1 MAEGRVKIHFD
12 RFSPPALKICS
23 YPAAGHCA
31 RGTVLHFCVLS
42 SWICKSLTVSVN
54 EHVTDNTRPL
64 YVKLSYQLNQE
75 QDFDSSTDVCASI
88 VWVILTKVGIT
99 KWEVCTRVY
108 VHTYACICVLCM
120 YLDTYFFKKR
130 HPVMFLHNSIEK

>member
-1 MAEGRVKIHFD
+1 MLTVAVGRVKIHFD

-42 SWICKSLTVSVN
+42 SWICKSLTEPVN

-75 QDFDSSTDVCASI
+75 QDFNSSTDVCTSI
-88 VWVILTKVGIT
+88 VWVILKKVGCH
-99 KWEVCTRVY
+99 KMGSLYPCVCTY
-108 VHTYACICVLCM
+108 VCM
-120 YLDTYFFKKR
+120 YVCTIYVFRQVLF
-130 HPVMFLHNSIEK
+130 